1 MRLNETKRKQRT
13 SQEEVLAEMFAEAEL
28 QDSVRKKKNWDA
40 WMESEVE
47 QQIDEEIR
55 KYLAE
60 SSDPTVYL
68 TPKEAKAWNRMPKSK
83 QQRLLQKESQQV
95 FKEWQAGERKAFA
108 GAESRPDDL
117 REDLVFLQ
125 SGRIR
130 LGKQRTGMAG
140 QARIWKP
147 GRLPRMPEKSKGNV
161 RSVPERMQRESGN
174 AKTGRTGGMGAGS
187 GVDVV
192 GSYSSGGS
200 SGTAGAQKTAASAA
214 GSTAPV
220 TPATLATRTAKKTAH
235 TFKEYIQGVNQAAQ
249 QAIGEER
256 AKLEDSKQQNAQ
268 VGDLPSFVKYV
279 GATIG
284 SVVLAGAAMVMQL
297 AAALLTVLVTM
308 LAFLLVAVL
317 AISLIVSVI
326 MSLIGGFLDQQPT
339 TGHGLPPFIT
349 EDMMEAFFAVQEE
362 SGIPVSTGVAQV
374 IAESGFGLYGPGG
387 DNGQGLSQLAY
398 EYKNLFGIKY
408 FSGDQYAIGGVDLS
422 TGEETGNGNTTIMA
436 AFSVYPDYGAC
447 IRQRGWMLSR
457 EPYASKVSAYRNKN
471 DKKYSK
477 EDARGFMNG
486 IRAAGWATDSSYVEK
501 CVQHMDNYNL
511 YRFDNMTYEE
521 YQKSGGGNYDGT
533 VTPLMQS
540 IVDHAANNQGFYP
553 CTPDMCAQW
562 VTGIYQA
569 AGAPTIP
576 YGNAIDMWNNYK
588 NTGNTSM
595 ENIPPGAIVCGSGY
609 GSMGSIYGHVGI
621 YLGNGM
627 VANNRG
633 YFSVESLEEWCSWQ
647 TATCQGHTGWIGW
660 VFPGGVPAN

>member
-83 QQRLLQKESQQV
+83 QQRLLQKESKQV

-108 GAESRPDDL
+108 GAERRPDDL

-256 AKLEDSKQQNAQ
+256 AK
-268 VGDLPSFVKYV
+268 
-279 GATIG
+279 
-284 SVVLAGAAMVMQL
+284 
-297 AAALLTVLVTM
+297 
-308 LAFLLVAVL
+308 
-317 AISLIVSVI
+317 
-326 MSLIGGFLDQQPT
+326 
-339 TGHGLPPFIT
+339 
-349 EDMMEAFFAVQEE
+349 
-362 SGIPVSTGVAQV
+362 
-374 IAESGFGLYGPGG
+374 
-387 DNGQGLSQLAY
+387 
-398 EYKNLFGIKY
+398 
-408 FSGDQYAIGGVDLS
+408 
-422 TGEETGNGNTTIMA
+422 
-436 AFSVYPDYGAC
+436 
-447 IRQRGWMLSR
+447 
-457 EPYASKVSAYRNKN
+457 
-471 DKKYSK
+471 
-477 EDARGFMNG
+477 
-486 IRAAGWATDSSYVEK
+486 
-501 CVQHMDNYNL
+501 
-511 YRFDNMTYEE
+511 
-521 YQKSGGGNYDGT
+521 
-533 VTPLMQS
+533 
-540 IVDHAANNQGFYP
+540 YP